1 MVAQDHRHHL
11 IVPAEAHHHT
21 LVPQEVQAQAQ
32 ALEVQSRTAAPTVA
46 LTQPPTVCTATLLTQ
61 TQEAHTTRT

>member
-1 MVAQDHRHHL
+1 VVAQDHRHHH

-21 LVPQEVQAQAQ
+21 LVPQEVQAQA
-32 ALEVQSRTAAPTVA
+32 LEVQSRMAAPTVA
-46 LTQPPTVCTATLLTQ
+46 LTQPPTVCTATPLTQ

>member
-1 MVAQDHRHHL
+1 VVAQDHRHHL

-21 LVPQEVQAQAQ
+21 LVPQEVQA
-32 ALEVQSRTAAPTVA
+32 LEVRSRMAAPTVA
-46 LTQPPTVCTATLLTQ
+46 LTQPPTVCTATPLTQ